1 MKEIVSYVHGSF
13 NDFLGKEHHITVCGI
28 SQTLPTYGG
37 YISVDDEET
46 GDELSYDVDKVLR
59 IGYSI
64 CNPNDKY
71 DPELGNV
78 MACNRA
84 RGWDCIMLSTSR
96 AGMFNTATV
105 NFLLNDFLNYMK
117 RSPNQ
122 FIKGYNDAESK
133 YHERIDLM
141 DDVRKMSDK
150 DLEFIRVLAYT
161 TPESIEYAKK
171 IVKLLDEK

>member
-28 SQTLPTYGG
+28 SQTLPAYGG
-37 YISVDDEET
+37 SINVDDEET
-46 GDELSYDVDKVLR
+46 GDELYYDVDKVLR

-71 DPELGNV
+71 DPELGDI

-122 FIKGYNDAESK
+122 FIKGYNEAESK